1 MVSFL
6 CHLHDFIIAQQ
17 KVKENTFCIFFYLLL
32 FPLES
37 FLVKKFYGIFFNSY

>member
-6 CHLHDFIIAQQ
+6 CHLHDFIITQQ